1 MDADKDNSN
10 PTILNASD
18 LPSRRQENAVA
29 KREDGGTGLFDDLI
43 PAYSYM
49 NDPFELPTS
58 PSDSSEDDSVEEI
71 DEQEIY
77 GTQIIPTPV
86 PVPPQHRC
94 PGSDILTRA
103 RPHLHHMRSR
113 TSSVAWLALCRQ
125 PTRHPHHPAVVAS
138 LPHQHGCRRSHTD
151 HHSLLTRNSHRSWCT
166 STSGAGSTTALPCRR
181 AHQEGHAQH
190 R

>member
-29 KREDGGTGLFDDLI
+29 KREDGGTGLFDNLI

-86 PVPPQHRC
+86 PVPPQH
-94 PGSDILTRA
+94 
-103 RPHLHHMRSR
+103 
-113 TSSVAWLALCRQ
+113 
-125 PTRHPHHPAVVAS
+125 
-138 LPHQHGCRRSHTD
+138 
-151 HHSLLTRNSHRSWCT
+151 
-166 STSGAGSTTALPCRR
+166 
-181 AHQEGHAQH
+181 
-190 R
+190 